1 MRNAAGIGIWWRRA
15 ALALVALFCAVGPLA
30 AADLYRIQGVP
41 VDASAES
48 GVAARELAIAQ
59 GQREGLTRL
68 MQRLTSPADHG
79 RIPDTSAVPIERY
92 VNSFEIAEEKVGP
105 NQYLGVINVSYIASQ
120 VQGLLGSAGVPY
132 VTRRSD
138 PILVVPV
145 KVAGGVADAWSEV
158 SPWRDAWF
166 AAAENAILAVVVLP
180 LGDLADIAGAPV
192 SALQAGDPAV
202 LEALGVRYGATT
214 VIVATATAADPS
226 LVGPVRIELRRGDDW
241 AQPIF
246 TTTVDVAAATD
257 PAAASDPAAAL
268 EPAVAQAILAIEDD
282 WKLRTAAKAAKVS
295 TVAATVPLADLAGWV
310 HIRRDLTALPEVRW
324 VTVDSFTQSRARV
337 TIGHL
342 GDIERLSGAVG
353 RIGLSL
359 AEETEGWLLR
369 PADMLAVPP
378 DPLPDAS
385 VTP

>member
-1 MRNAAGIGIWWRRA
+1 MIWWRRT
-15 ALALVALFCAVGPLA
+15 ALALVALLA
-30 AADLYRIQGVP
+30 LVARADATDLYRIQGIDI
-41 VDASAES
+41 DATSES
-48 GVAARELAIAQ
+48 GVVAREQAIAQ
-59 GQREGLTRL
+59 GQRDGLTRL

-79 RIPDTSAVPIERY
+79 RLPDVADLAIERY

-105 NQYLGVINVSYIASQ
+105 NRYLGVINVSYIAGQ
-120 VQGLLGSAGVPY
+120 VQGLLGSAGIPY
-132 VTRRSD
+132 LTRRSD

-145 KVAGGVADAWSEV
+145 TVAGGRAEAWVET

-166 AAAENAILAVVVLP
+166 SATEDATLVVVALP

-192 SALQAGDPAV
+192 ESLLAGDPAA
-202 LEALGVRYGATT
+202 LELLGVRYGATT
-214 VIVATATAADPS
+214 VIVATATAADAGLS
-226 LVGPVRIELRRGDDW
+226 GPVSIDLRRADDW
-241 AQPIF
+241 GQPIF
-246 TTTVDVAAATD
+246 QSTVDTGTATD
-257 PAAASDPAAAL
+257 PATAL
-268 EPAVAQAILAIEDD
+268 KDAVNEAVLAIEDD
-282 WKLRTAAKAAKVS
+282 WKLRTAARAAKVS
-295 TVAATVPLADLAGWV
+295 TLDVTVPLADLAGWV

-342 GDIERLSGAVG
+342 GDVERLSGAVG

-369 PADMLAVPP
+369 PADMSAVPLEL
-378 DPLPDAS
+378 LPDAS

>member
-1 MRNAAGIGIWWRRA
+1 MRNAAGIGIWWRRV
-15 ALALVALFCAVGPLA
+15 ALALVALLCAVGPLA

-79 RIPDTSAVPIERY
+79 RLPDTSAVPIERF

-145 KVAGGVADAWSEV
+145 TVAGGVADAWSEV

-166 AAAENAILAVVVLP
+166 AAAEDAILAVVVLP

-226 LVGPVRIELRRGDDW
+226 LVPPVRIELRRGDDW
-241 AQPIF
+241 GQPIF
-246 TTTVDVAAATD
+246 TTTVEADAAPD
-257 PAAASDPAAAL
+257 PATNPTAAL

-282 WKLRTAAKAAKVS
+282 WKLRTAAQAARVT

-369 PADMLAVPP
+369 PADMLAVPL